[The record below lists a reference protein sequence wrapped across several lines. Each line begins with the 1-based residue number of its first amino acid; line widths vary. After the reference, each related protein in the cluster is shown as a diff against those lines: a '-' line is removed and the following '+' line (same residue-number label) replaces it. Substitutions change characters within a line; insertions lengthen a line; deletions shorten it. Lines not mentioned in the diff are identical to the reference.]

1 MDVSTGTMPPT
12 QFQTPPLPQWG
23 TPTNI
28 GASTL
33 TTTITPGHAD
43 GSTTTTHPF
52 DAFPQGYRPLTT
64 SITTPPSQSLQPIVT
79 TTLPTSFQP
88 SIQQLPSG
96 LQVLD
101 SIVGHGALA
110 TPGKAV
116 VVHYDG
122 TLFPSGQ
129 RFDSS
134 LERGEPF
141 TFTLGAGEVIPGWD
155 EGIKGMAVGGKRT
168 LIIPAAL
175 GYGDAGAPPDIPPG
189 ATLKFDVELL
199 DVKDAPAEA
208 SSW

>member
-1 MDVSTGTMPPT
+1 MT
-12 QFQTPPLPQWG
+12 Q
-23 TPTNI
+23 
-28 GASTL
+28 AM
-33 TTTITPGHAD
+33 
-43 GSTTTTHPF
+43 
-52 DAFPQGYRPLTT
+52 
-64 SITTPPSQSLQPIVT
+64 T
-79 TTLPTSFQP
+79 TTLPESFQP

-110 TPGKAV
+110 TPGKTV

-122 TLFPSGQ
+122 TLFPSGK

-141 TFTLGAGEVIPGWD
+141 SFTLDAGEVIPGWD
-155 EGIKGMAVGGKRT
+155 QGIKGMAVGGKRT

-189 ATLKFDVELL
+189 ATLKFDVQLL